1 MCVFPTEG
9 PLAEVQTAQV
19 IGLGARLLVA
29 EDQLSA
35 VSTAETLV
43 LRLLLTL
50 GFPPLVFPLR
60 PLPFGLGR
68 RAIRVLQRQ
77 PVQSTRSVLA
87 GFESV

>member
-29 EDQLSA
+29 QDQLSA

-43 LRLLLTL
+43 LRLLLPL
-50 GFPPLVFPLR
+50 SFPPLVFPLCS
-60 PLPFGLGR
+60 LPFGLSR
-68 RAIRVLQRQ
+68 
-77 PVQSTRSVLA
+77 
-87 GFESV
+87 

>member
-19 IGLGARLLVA
+19 IGLGARLLVT

-43 LRLLLTL
+43 LRLLLPL

-60 PLPFGLGR
+60 PLSFGLSR
-68 RAIRVLQRQ
+68 RAIRVLHRQ
-77 PVQSTRSVLA
+77 PVRSTRSVLA